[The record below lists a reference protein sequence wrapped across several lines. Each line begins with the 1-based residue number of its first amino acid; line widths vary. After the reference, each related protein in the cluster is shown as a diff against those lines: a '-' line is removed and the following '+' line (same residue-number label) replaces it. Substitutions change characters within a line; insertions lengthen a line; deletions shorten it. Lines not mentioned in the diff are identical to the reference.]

1 MDEVLGVL
9 AGEAEELVDEE
20 IEALIVERGE
30 ARKAKNWA
38 RADEIRDLLTA
49 RGIVLEDTP
58 QGMRWKRK

>member
-20 IEALIVERGE
+20 IEALIIERGE

>member
-9 AGEAEELVDEE
+9 AGEAGDLVDEE